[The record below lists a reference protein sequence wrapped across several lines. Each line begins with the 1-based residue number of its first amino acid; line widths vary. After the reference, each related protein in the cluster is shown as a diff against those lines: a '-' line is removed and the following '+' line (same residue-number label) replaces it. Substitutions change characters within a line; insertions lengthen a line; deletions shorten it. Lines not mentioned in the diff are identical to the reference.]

1 LVFETV
7 CIFCVDVSALNW
19 WVSGVTDTQHGIIR
33 EDDGAVVGKH
43 LGLNV
48 LIHFMSCCAID
59 AVRLIFIYLL
69 VNFICF
75 FVLVYVL
82 SSVHCPVSVGYAL
95 SLYFII
101 TGFELGINISIVEK
115 LFGSVFAN
123 LIADDDKNES
133 GELLTSQYLGE
144 PVVFI

>member
-1 LVFETV
+1 MF
-7 CIFCVDVSALNW
+7 
-19 WVSGVTDTQHGIIR
+19 
-33 EDDGAVVGKH
+33 
-43 LGLNV
+43 
-48 LIHFMSCCAID
+48 CCAID
-59 AVRLIFIYLL
+59 AVRFIFIYLL

-82 SSVHCPVSVGYAL
+82 SSVLCPVSIGYAL

-101 TGFELGINISIVEK
+101 SGLELGINVSSVEK